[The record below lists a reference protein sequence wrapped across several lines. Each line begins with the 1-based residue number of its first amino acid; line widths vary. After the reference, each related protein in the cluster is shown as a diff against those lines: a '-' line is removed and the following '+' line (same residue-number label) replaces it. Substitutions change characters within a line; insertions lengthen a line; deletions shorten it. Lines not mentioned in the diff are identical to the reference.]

1 MIKKRLLVLVLSLLM
16 VLGLCTGIA
25 SAFADE
31 AEIPTIEDEMGPSH
45 SARTDTYSAG
55 SASGDRGFGDDSWM
69 SPWHNKAYG
78 PDLGNWWDD
87 YGYVHYSI
95 GGQNV
100 AEIWV
105 DVHKR
110 ARYVFGDIMVF
121 GWGSRN
127 YVAPIKIEEE
137 DESDEYV
144 RMHYTYV
151 IPTSWT
157 ALRVVFTS
165 FNIGDIT
172 KDMQAL
178 TKVKIYYSEQ
188 TPAAQNFVYVDDCGH
203 AHGETRGDA
212 WNLDFTREDAR
223 LVGDP
228 GRIVVK
234 AGGQTEAY
242 VQYNVY
248 GYDTMIAYF
257 YHNVDLDD
265 TKPPIFLYYHDSTF
279 ITDVSSYE
287 QVFETIEPDEESGL
301 WGISI
306 VVFKLDDAVE
316 GDWMRITLKSQIDE
330 NKIELGKVELFNS
343 EYFDAG
349 KQIAFTKLTRAL
361 LQVDEAEYSDEKFGE
376 IIGYYNSAYE
386 SLLAAQAS
394 EVEDILDEALENMAG
409 VMNLEEEF
417 EYTKQQKKAELQE
430 YVDALNEQDYTED
443 NWVLIQAA
451 LEEGLDAIENATS
464 ISKIIE
470 AYEEAIDEIDSVE
483 KIPADEEEEEEE
495 EEQQDAGCSCSSV
508 VNPFQ
513 LWTVIIIFAAAFI
526 MLFRKR
532 VQ

>member
-1 MIKKRLLVLVLSLLM
+1 MIKKRLLVLVLSLLL

-25 SAFADE
+25 SAFAE
-31 AEIPTIEDEMGPSH
+31 EGEIPTIEDEMGPSH

-78 PDLGNWWDD
+78 PDLGNWWDE

-95 GGQNV
+95 GGQNI

-121 GWGSRN
+121 GWGTGN

-151 IPTSWT
+151 IPTGWT

-188 TPAAQNFVYVDDCGH
+188 TPAAQNIVYVDDCGH

-234 AGGQTEAY
+234 AGDSTEAY

-316 GDWMRITLKSQIDE
+316 GDWMRITLKSQSEGI
-330 NKIELGKVELFNS
+330 KFELGKVELFNS

-361 LQVDEAEYSDEKFGE
+361 LQVDEAEYSDEKFSE
-376 IIGYYNSAYE
+376 IIGYYNDAYGA
-386 SLLAAQAS
+386 LLAAQAS
-394 EVEDILDEALENMAG
+394 EVGGILDEALGNMAG

-417 EYTKQQKKAELQE
+417 EYTKQQKKAQLQA
-430 YVDALNEQDYTED
+430 YVDALNEEDYTEE
-443 NWVLIQAA
+443 NWALIQAA
-451 LEEGLDAIENATS
+451 LEEGLEAIENATS
-464 ISKIIE
+464 ISKVIE

-483 KIPADEEEEEEE
+483 KIPTDEEE
-495 EEQQDAGCSCSSV
+495 EEQQDGGCGCGSV

-513 LWTVIIIFAAAFI
+513 LWAVIIIFAAAFF
-526 MLFRKR
+526 MLIRKK